1 LEEIPNLFLLGEL
14 PMLIDTRSNTRPQ
27 MRINKVNTFKE
38 SDTKKVSS
46 LLGIFTVAAIV
57 ATMFVMSGFI
67 H

>member
-1 LEEIPNLFLLGEL
+1 
-14 PMLIDTRSNTRPQ
+14 MLIDARTDTRPQ

-38 SDTKKVSS
+38 SDTQKVSS
-46 LLGIFTVAAIV
+46 LLGIFTVVAIV